1 MNKKMFEG
9 ILNASPEKRYNH
21 FLNIVP
27 DEELV
32 WMVDCGNDSLLSPE
46 IDGIIYYLVWSEK
59 QFVEYYIE
67 KVYPYSKFEIVSI
80 DVHDFCDMLRLNDVM
95 FMIFPTDKDAWVVK
109 SNELYENLTY
119 ELSRIEQI

>member
-1 MNKKMFEG
+1 MHHQK
-9 ILNASPEKRYNH
+9 KRYNH

-67 KVYPYSKFEIVSI
+67 KVYPDSKFEIVSI